1 MKNVVFESGDAHTI
15 LRNKVS
21 INRVWNDT
29 RKNTVLAKD
38 QLSFNYCCSFKG
50 RWNGRYT
57 KNNKIKCLSFNN
69 YLFFRK
75 ILSNQIFND
84 EKSEYLSYF
93 KILNS
98 KELFTKIYI
107 SVSLETLRM
116 NILEK
121 TCP

>member
-1 MKNVVFESGDAHTI
+1 MKNVVFESVDARTI

-21 INRVWNDT
+21 INRVRNDT

-38 QLSFNYCCSFKG
+38 QLSINYCCSFKG
-50 RWNGRYT
+50 RWNGIYT
-57 KNNKIKCLSFNN
+57 KNNKIKCLLFNN
-69 YLFFRK
+69 YLIFRK

-107 SVSLETLRM
+107 SVSLETLTM